1 MSGYLYYIAF
11 RGSDGKLTQY
21 HHASGYLGSTSR
33 DLTKRVN
40 EHFSGNGSPLIKAA
54 IEAGLTPRLIAVVPF
69 ESEKAARQAER
80 KFKKWHN
87 NRKVLKAMKKLELAV
102 SM

>member
-1 MSGYLYYIAF
+1 MGYLYFIGF
-11 RGSDGKLTQY
+11 RLNGKSARYQ
-21 HHASGYLGSTSR
+21 HATGYLGSTSR

-54 IEAGLTPRLIAVVPF
+54 IDAGLQPRLVAVVPF
-69 ESEKAARQAER
+69 QSVQAAREAER
-80 KFKKWHN
+80 KFKKWHSN
-87 NRKVLKAMKKLELAV
+87 AKVLRAMKRMELSV